1 MNDLAHLILDAKS
14 LGFLGAGIGAG
25 LVVVGT
31 GLGIGMIGAKT
42 VEGMARQ
49 PEVAGDLR
57 TTMLIAAA
65 LVEGVA
71 LFCAVICILLV
82 FK

>member
-1 MNDLAHLILDAKS
+1 MNEVAHYILEAKS

-25 LVVVGT
+25 LVVLGT
-31 GLGIGMIGAKT
+31 GLGIGMTASKT
-42 VEGMARQ
+42 VEAMARQ
-49 PEVAGDLR
+49 PDVAGDLR